1 LASSHTRGG
10 GALQDT
16 ARAAGRRPLR
26 WQFLADTYGELRR
39 VTWPTREEAVRL
51 TGIVIAVSLAVGAL
65 LGAIDFVFTIV
76 VNRLF
81 LGVQV

>member
-1 LASSHTRGG
+1 MASSPTRGG

-16 ARAAGRRPLR
+16 AQSAGRRLLR
-26 WQFLADTYGELRR
+26 WQFLTDTYAELRR
-39 VTWPTREEAVRL
+39 VTWPTREEAIRL

-65 LGAIDFVFTIV
+65 LGAIDFVFTIL

-81 LGVQV
+81 LGVEG